1 MSIEYKGYYVPED
14 SVPEDIINEWE
25 ATLKGERARIL
36 SALTTK
42 ISNAT
47 EFQNKL
53 ATPAADQWSNFINP
67 DWADSDFIK
76 LKHRVK
82 LKSAYPSWNSGIQGA
97 FAEGGTFETNV
108 SLKKDKLQKARYTLG
123 ATGLKYLLGWGV
135 AYKAIGF
142 VTGDA
147 RVMLYM
153 GANDTVTG
161 SPTNIFP
168 TTVVRFV
175 RPLGLAI
182 FTQGL
187 VIAHYA
193 HENGLTSERDAVI
206 TAVNQKLADS
216 ILKLYD
222 SAAWTSV
229 VAEIG
234 YDAVADKIYARV
246 AASPVS

>member
-1 MSIEYKGYYVPED
+1 MSLEYKGYYVPMD
-14 SVPEDIINEWE
+14 SVPEEVVNEWE
-25 ATLKGERARIL
+25 TTLKGERARIL
-36 SALTTK
+36 SALLAK
-42 ISNAT
+42 IPNAT
-47 EFQNKL
+47 AFQDKL
-53 ATPAADQWSNFINP
+53 AEPATTAWAGFINP
-67 DWADSDFIK
+67 DYEDADFIK

-82 LKSAYPSWNSGIQGA
+82 LKGAYDAWNSGVNDA
-97 FAEGGTFETNV
+97 FAEGGTFELNV
-108 SLKKDKLQKARYTLG
+108 TSKRDKFQKARYTLG
-123 ATGLKYLLGWGV
+123 ATGLKYLSGWGV

-142 VTGDA
+142 ITGDT

-153 GANDTVTG
+153 TANDSVTG

-175 RPLGLAI
+175 RPMGIAI

-206 TAVNQKLADS
+206 TAINQKLADS

-222 SAAWTSV
+222 TAAWTSV
-229 VAEIG
+229 AAEIG

-246 AASPVS
+246 AASPVT